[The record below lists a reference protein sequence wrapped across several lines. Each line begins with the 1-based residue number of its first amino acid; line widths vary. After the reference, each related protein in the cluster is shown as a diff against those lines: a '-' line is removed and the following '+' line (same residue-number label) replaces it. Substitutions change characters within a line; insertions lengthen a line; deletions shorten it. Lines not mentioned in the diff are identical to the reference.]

1 MRPQLSF
8 NARNSGSETP
18 KAVWF
23 AFKSSGEMR
32 KVSDEA
38 AAEFATAGVAAA
50 TATKMPIAAA
60 AFRISDWHEAK
71 TLDTMSVVTLLL
83 RPAPNFGAALKNT

>member
-1 MRPQLSF
+1 L
-8 NARNSGSETP
+8 
-18 KAVWF
+18 

-38 AAEFATAGVAAA
+38 AAEFATAGVATA
-50 TATKMPIAAA
+50 TATKMLIAEA

-71 TLDTMSVVTLLL
+71 ALDTMCDVTLLL
-83 RPAPNFGAALKNT
+83 RPAPILAQPRKMTKADYLPTSYEKGRVRWLK